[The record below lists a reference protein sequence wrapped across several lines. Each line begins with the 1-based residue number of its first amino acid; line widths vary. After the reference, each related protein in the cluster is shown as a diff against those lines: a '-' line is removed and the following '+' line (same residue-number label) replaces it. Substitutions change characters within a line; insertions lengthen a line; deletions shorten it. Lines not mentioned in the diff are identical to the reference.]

1 MQIQL
6 FLNPWY
12 IYNSSKQE
20 ALEDIKREI
29 RIPNS
34 KKTSQH
40 NCQKKKDN
48 RTNNDPQNYRSSY
61 TNPTK
66 TGGELGSSAE

>member
-34 KKTSQH
+34 KI
-40 NCQKKKDN
+40 
-48 RTNNDPQNYRSSY
+48 
-61 TNPTK
+61 
-66 TGGELGSSAE
+66 